1 MTVNSGRL
9 GRRKPR
15 ASSSPREKSRHERA
29 QKRNCPH
36 RPPAPPRRKTGHRQ
50 PPGGRDGQP
59 SAKTPANR
67 DRRTADHALASESRH
82 AGHPGRYHATGTA
95 QTVCHAVHAQ
105 ARDDRHSSGPGHAKT
120 ARCTCRTHRRAPA
133 SQAVGNWTCCRAQA
147 TGTGRAETPG
157 SRGPIRSC
165 RTQARFSPPPVRA
178 LDFRRGHASQAGIR
192 GTQTC
197 GCGSCRA

>member
-1 MTVNSGRL
+1 MTVNSDRI

-15 ASSSPREKSRHERA
+15 ASSSPREISRHERA

-50 PPGGRDGQP
+50 SPGGRDGQP

-82 AGHPGRYHATGTA
+82 AGHPGRYHAAGTA

-105 ARDDRHSSGPGHAKT
+105 ARDVRHSSGSGHAKAT
-120 ARCTCRTHRRAPA
+120 RCTCRPHRRAPA
-133 SQAVGNWTCCRAQA
+133 SQAVGNRTCCRAQA
-147 TGTGRAETPG
+147 TGTGRAETPSSG
-157 SRGPIRSC
+157 GPICSGRA
-165 RTQARFSPPPVRA
+165 QAPFSSPPGRR

-192 GTQTC
+192 GTQAC
-197 GCGSCRA
+197 GCDSCRA